1 MPRQL
6 DPTLVADVDST
17 VSAID
22 SATSQTELAIDNIK
36 PHYTAKFAQA
46 FPVMPHLESAK
57 EEALTKAKAV
67 LNNLDNYS

>member
-22 SATSQTELAIDNIK
+22 SATSQTELAIETIK
-36 PHYTAKFAQA
+36 PHYTPKFAQA

-57 EEALTKAKAV
+57 EALTKAKAM